1 MKLLFCPDCHDAHE
15 LIPDEWRM
23 CLCGASGGQYNA
35 DGMTAT
41 IGGRAR
47 VFGVGN
53 TFFNELYPLLG
64 AEAKKMVRQKYFGQ
78 ETDAWWGEYKG
89 DQQIFRIKSAKGP
102 RLKVEMKLVVGR
114 MVDIIVVDKRDYW
127 IDGEFLKES
136 VRVPQNPGYKPPR
149 KRKPKKKETSEDVLS
164 AVSHGVEKQ

>member
-64 AEAKKMVRQKYFGQ
+64 PDGKKIVRQKYFGQ

-89 DQQIFRIKSAKGP
+89 DQQIFRVEEAEGP
-102 RLKVEMKLVVGR
+102 RLKIRIKVLDDPSD
-114 MVDIIVVDKRDYW
+114 MVDIIIVDKRTH
-127 IDGEFLKES
+127 IVDGKLDVKS
-136 VRVPQNPGYKPPR
+136 VRVPRNSSYMPR
-149 KRKPKKKETSEDVLS
+149 K
-164 AVSHGVEKQ
+164 EKA